1 MLGRMVALGAV
12 VYGVV
17 VLGSGL
23 ADGYVPW
30 ARALVVAAGAL
41 AVAGGALFLL
51 GLDRLS
57 GERARSARA
66 WGWGMF
72 TLAFLLPTSL
82 LFVLLAGS
90 ALAFPAIRRRDP
102 PLPSESS

>member
-1 MLGRMVALGAV
+1 MLGRIVGVGAV
-12 VYGVV
+12 IYGLL
-17 VLGSGL
+17 VLGSGVV
-23 ADGYVPW
+23 DGYAAW
-30 ARALVVAAGAL
+30 ARALVVGAGAL
-41 AVAGGALFLL
+41 AVAGGTLFLV

-90 ALAFPAIRRRDP
+90 ALAFPAVRRRDP
-102 PLPSESS
+102 PLPSEPS